1 MSIPF
6 FHIDAFADRLFAGNP
21 AAVCILNAHQEEG
34 WMQQVAQE
42 MNLPAT
48 AFLQRQD
55 DGWNLRWFSPAVELA
70 LCGHGTLASAHAL
83 REYVGPGGNETIH
96 FTTRAGL
103 LTASYKGE
111 WIELNFPAIST
122 EPVEV
127 KQDVID
133 ALGAAPQFA
142 GRGNLDLLVE
152 VQSEDV
158 VRDLKPDLDA
168 LKAATPG
175 VRGIIVTSRAEGQA
189 YDFVSRF
196 FAPSTGIAE
205 DPVTGSAHCC
215 LGPFWSGRLGKSE
228 LVGYQASKRG
238 GTVRVRL
245 DGERAYLSGQAIT
258 LVQGEIQI

>member
-1 MSIPF
+1 MAITF
-6 FHIDAFADRLFAGNP
+6 FHIDAFADHLFAGNP
-21 AAVCILNAHQEEG
+21 AAVCILDAPREEQ
-34 WMQQVAQE
+34 WMQRVAQE

-55 DGWNLRWFSPAVELA
+55 DGWSLRWFSPSVELA

-83 REYVGPGGNETIH
+83 REYAGLTDNETVH
-96 FTTRAGL
+96 FMTRAGR
-103 LTASYKGE
+103 LTASYTGE
-111 WIELNFPAIST
+111 WIELNFPAISI

-127 KQDVID
+127 HQNLSD
-133 ALGAAPQFA
+133 ALGARPQFA
-142 GRGNLDLLVE
+142 GRGSLDLLVE
-152 VQSEDV
+152 LQDEET
-158 VRDLKPDLDA
+158 VRHLQPDLAA

-175 VRGIIVTSRAEGQA
+175 VRGIIVTSKAEGQA

-196 FAPSTGIAE
+196 FAPATGIAE

-215 LGPFWSGRLGKSE
+215 LGPFWGGRLGKNE

-245 DGERAYLSGQAIT
+245 DGERAYLSGRAVT
-258 LVQGEIQI
+258 LTRGELRV